1 MRTTVLARAVSAP
14 PRAPRAAPWAGSSLS
29 SVRYSL
35 VLRPSWSSLSHW
47 PLHHCPVGMAP
58 PFVFTAP
65 PWSLPF
71 LVGSAE
77 QLAFAGCQLA
87 GRV

>member
-1 MRTTVLARAVSAP
+1 MRTTVLARAMSAP
-14 PRAPRAAPWAGSSLS
+14 PRAPRAAPWAENSLS
-29 SVRYSL
+29 SVRYSM
-35 VLRPSWSSLSHW
+35 VLRPSWASLSHW

-71 LVGSAE
+71 LVGSAK
-77 QLAFAGCQLA
+77 QLVFAGYQLA